1 MERGIFVV
9 ILLRKQLASG
19 VQSRC
24 QLCMAS
30 ASERT
35 ALRRQVLSVK
45 TFSSRGFVTH
55 KTLRAPLVTVSAV
68 REKGVFVQFRFKGL
82 EIQKQVQYLL
92 IHAWERSWVWT
103 KMRSEA
109 FETVVGVV
117 SRCKESFFHLPNS
130 IEFHI
135 QWESGSVDSFTTA
148 RISIYPMRFY
158 D

>member
-9 ILLRKQLASG
+9 VLLRKQLASG

-45 TFSSRGFVTH
+45 TFCSRGFVTH

-68 REKGVFVQFRFKGL
+68 REKGVIVQFRFKGL
-82 EIQKQVQYLL
+82 EIQKQVQHLL
-92 IHAWERSWVWT
+92 IHAWERSWT
-103 KMRSEA
+103 KMRSET

-117 SRCKESFFHLPNS
+117 GRCKESFFHLPDS
-130 IEFHI
+130 IEFQI

-158 D
+158 G